1 MTIQLMRRAIRLYN
15 SPYVS
20 REVNKRNRLAWLSS
34 MQMLGDNLILR
45 GAPAK
50 WGHKEHKAEPCPAE

>member
-1 MTIQLMRRAIRLYN
+1 MTMQLMRRAIRLYN

-20 REVNKRNRLAWLSS
+20 RAINKRNRLAWLRS
-34 MQMLGDNLILR
+34 MQIMGDNLVLR

-50 WGHKEHKAEPCPAE
+50 WGYSEQQPKEKQ